1 MNHSCICHAAY
12 PILNWREMFEDTNNP
27 PIPDMTSIAYTG
39 KRKEFDVDIYIIYGR
54 TKKWTKCK
62 IATTDPF
69 Y

>member
-1 MNHSCICHAAY
+1 
-12 PILNWREMFEDTNNP
+12 MFEDTNNP